1 MFRILILLSTF
12 FLLPISSASS
22 SNFNYG
28 SGFAAQ
34 SALAE
39 KSLINAMEKVD
50 DRIYAAGEHG
60 IIIYSDDLGDTWT
73 QAESVPY
80 TSTITDLS
88 CPTKKSCWVVG
99 HDAVVLHSND
109 YGKTWV
115 KQYEDIDWDAP
126 LLSIHMFDEKDG
138 IALGA
143 FALSL
148 RTSDGGKSWGYLFV
162 DDDEFQPHL
171 NFAYADSQM
180 WRKSAM
186 NEAYAVGE
194 LGKYYLSDD
203 RGMSWMAVETGYE
216 GSYWAGIKVDEGQ
229 SLLLGMSGNL
239 TLISDYGAEDIIPSD
254 KITTLACYESGIY
267 AGECKTLAFER
278 LFIGSKNSLTNAIIL
293 DDGRIAISG
302 NGGAVS
308 VVDLFRKKNI
318 ETCVRSDRLSNT
330 SIVYLGSDEFLLAG
344 ENGFRKHS
352 MTECYENF
360 TSEDS
365 TSQDSYFTIDLG

>member
-1 MFRILILLSTF
+1 MFRILILLGVLNLSAV
-12 FLLPISSASS
+12 SSVSS

-60 IIIYSDDLGDTWT
+60 IIIYSDDLGGSWI

-80 TSTITDLS
+80 TGTITDLS
-88 CPTKKSCWVVG
+88 CPTKQSCWVVG
-99 HDAVVLHSND
+99 HDAVILHSND

-126 LLSIHMFDEKDG
+126 LLSIHMFDENDG

-148 RTSDGGKSWGYLFV
+148 RTSDGGKSWGYLFI

-203 RGMSWMAVETGYE
+203 RGLSWVSVETGYE
-216 GSYWAGIKVDEGQ
+216 GSYWSGIKVDEGQ

-239 TLISDYGAEDIIPSD
+239 TLINDYGPDDVIPSD
-254 KITTLACYESGIY
+254 KITTLACYETGVFS
-267 AGECKTLAFER
+267 GECKTLGFER
-278 LFIGSKNSLTNAIIL
+278 LFIGSKNSLTSAIIL

-302 NGGAVS
+302 NGGSVS

-352 MTECYENF
+352 MSQCYENF

-365 TSQDSYFTIDLG
+365 SSQDSYFTVDLG